1 VFAQIASS
9 FGLLIEVDWATLF
22 KTFYEVVRVKISCK
36 DPMKI
41 PTDRLFEMNKKIF
54 LVSFLVEREVE
65 KELKSKGTDDGGG
78 DDDNLDND
86 DEADDLDDDDGVEK
100 PPTTKFQA
108 GESSKMKTPTI
119 KPSANSGCKTVNA
132 EVNMIEM
139 DQELQLMSLMRGLEP
154 KLLTAGQT
162 LTLGSLGF
170 IDENCGQTLQD
181 T

>member
-22 KTFYEVVRVKISCK
+22 KTFYQVVRVKFSCK

-54 LVSFLVEREVE
+54 LVSFLVEREAE
-65 KELKSKGTDDGGG
+65 KELKSKGTDDGCG

-100 PPTTKFQA
+100 PPTIEFQA
-108 GESSKMKTPTI
+108 RDISKMKTPTT
-119 KPSANSGCKTVNA
+119 KPSANSGCKTMNA
-132 EVNMIEM
+132 KVNMIE
-139 DQELQLMSLMRGLEP
+139 
-154 KLLTAGQT
+154 
-162 LTLGSLGF
+162 
-170 IDENCGQTLQD
+170 ID
-181 T
+181 